1 MNTADHMPLQ
11 GVRVLDCTW
20 ATGGPYGTLLLAM
33 LGAEV
38 IKVESPP
45 QVTGV
50 STRQM
55 LFPAYSHEGEDA
67 HFLT

>member
-1 MNTADHMPLQ
+1 MTTTGKMPFE

-38 IKVESPP
+38 VKVENPP
-45 QVTGV
+45 RVTGV
-50 STRQM
+50 GTRQM
-55 LFPAYSHEGEDA
+55 LFPA
-67 HFLT
+67 